1 MLHSEKTVKIY
12 DVNKKLL
19 GIGQLLSLS
28 SGVIKVKGYDLPI
41 IKSRT
46 DIYIEIYSELQG
58 VYPYHCKVSIA
69 TSNQLN
75 ALIIEAGSVI
85 ERRNSLKVK
94 TNLSF
99 NINSLNR
106 MNEDITESVPNMKIN
121 MLNLSIGG
129 MLISSNYELKIHD
142 TMSFIF
148 TFGQYEPVLLKAKV
162 IRIDKV
168 YDKITKEL
176 SAINYGCVFKKL
188 SNYEESVVTK
198 YLYDRQLQLYKNR

>member
-1 MLHSEKTVKIY
+1 MLNSEKTVKIY
-12 DVNKKLL
+12 DINKKLL
-19 GIGQLLSLS
+19 GVGQLLSLS
-28 SGVIKVKGYDLPI
+28 NGVIKVKGYDLPI
-41 IKSRT
+41 INSRT

-58 VYPYHCKVSIA
+58 VHPYHCKVSLA

-75 ALIIEAGSVI
+75 ALILKTDPVI
-85 ERRNSLKVK
+85 ERRTSLKVK
-94 TNLSF
+94 TDLSF
-99 NINSLNR
+99 DIIRLHR
-106 MNEDITESVPNMKIN
+106 MNEDITESVPNLKIN

-168 YDKITKEL
+168 HDKITKKL